1 MNEIV
6 TSKNSYIEK
15 VIKQMILT
23 TSGCVQEPQCG
34 LPALDSSTGCYK
46 HAWTNRLYFSVLK
59 RNKNNKYYGT
69 ARVSYYSVSSYS
81 VPYKSILVTNFMCH
95 MCNKSILPD
104 IKPIIDDTQPF
115 DGFFYLSALHPT
127 QSKRMRPVGRLVH
140 FHCYQELLSNQ
151 KLIAVSTMLSR

>member
-23 TSGCVQEPQCG
+23 TSVCVQEPQCG
-34 LPALDSSTGCYK
+34 LPALDNSTGCYK

-69 ARVSYYSVSSYS
+69 ASVGYH
-81 VPYKSILVTNFMCH
+81 PAMYKIYKSILVTNFMCH

-127 QSKRMRPVGRLVH
+127 QSKRMRPVRRLVH
-140 FHCYQELLSNQ
+140 LHCYQELLSNQ
-151 KLIAVSTMLSR
+151 KLIAVSTMLAR